1 MVCCIFQQRT
11 TGTSTA
17 ERLNL
22 LAENLSVAEDLF
34 NQLDNLRV
42 IYDEYVKLEKETI
55 PLAEKD
61 LEQLSA
67 DKSEKEQISDD
78 VSPPY

>member
-1 MVCCIFQQRT
+1 M
-11 TGTSTA
+11 
-17 ERLNL
+17 